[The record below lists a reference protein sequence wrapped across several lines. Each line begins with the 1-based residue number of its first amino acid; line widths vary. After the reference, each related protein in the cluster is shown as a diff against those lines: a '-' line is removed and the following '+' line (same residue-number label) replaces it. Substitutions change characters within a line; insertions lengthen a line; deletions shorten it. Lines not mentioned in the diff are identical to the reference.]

1 MISMFDIF
9 LLPSDF
15 LVRKLKEK
23 NDALITF
30 QILVCEKYK
39 KDYLFRIKYLCRLF
53 CIIMKPQLF

>member
-15 LVRKLKEK
+15 LVRK

-30 QILVCEKYK
+30 PISVCEKYK